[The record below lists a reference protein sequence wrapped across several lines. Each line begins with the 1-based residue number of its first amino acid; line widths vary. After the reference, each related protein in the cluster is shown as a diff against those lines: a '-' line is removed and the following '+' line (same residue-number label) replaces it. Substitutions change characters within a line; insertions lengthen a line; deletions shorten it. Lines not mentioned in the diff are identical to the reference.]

1 MTFETSRSIPADHPS
16 LPGHFPGAPVVPAV
30 VVLDEIVAVLGEWR
44 PEVELTGIGMAKFLS
59 VLRPGQIFKIMFQ
72 TDTDTDGPI
81 DVTCRMDD
89 RILVQGRLL
98 IRRRPS

>member
-16 LPGHFPGAPVVPAV
+16 LPGHFPGAPIVPAV
-30 VVLDEIVAVLGEWR
+30 VVLDEIVAVLTEWR
-44 PEVELTGIGMAKFLS
+44 PEMELTGIGMAKFLS
-59 VLRPGQIFKIMFQ
+59 PLRPEQIFRIMFE
-72 TDTDTDGPI
+72 TDSDTDEHI

-89 RILVQGRLL
+89 RIIVQGRLL